1 MIYLIVANQIMEVLT
16 DMDEALEEARHYA
29 PKVGDIT
36 VADVA
41 TGRKL
46 IVTADGKS
54 HRHGC
59 EHEGGEQVSK
69 KFKVIA
75 VYWLSEGSG
84 SDLITLANIDILENL
99 LNDGYRIS
107 QHDTVPG
114 VSAASNIAFIGM
126 PAVTIYILEKED
138 EGMK

>member
-1 MIYLIVANQIMEVLT
+1 M
-16 DMDEALEEARHYA
+16 
-29 PKVGDIT
+29 
-36 VADVA
+36 
-41 TGRKL
+41 
-46 IVTADGKS
+46 
-54 HRHGC
+54 
-59 EHEGGEQVSK
+59 SK

-84 SDLITLANIDILENL
+84 SDLITFANIDILENL